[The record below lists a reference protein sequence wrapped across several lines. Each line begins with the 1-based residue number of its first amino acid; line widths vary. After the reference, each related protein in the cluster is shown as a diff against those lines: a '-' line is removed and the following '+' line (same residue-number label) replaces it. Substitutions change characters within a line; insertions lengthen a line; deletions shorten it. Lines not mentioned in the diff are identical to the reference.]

1 LIFISCFPHVINL
14 AVKIGLKHL
23 TEVSFFGDPE
33 LMDLDLD
40 FTFDEELP
48 PEELELDLDYLESLR
63 SDVVSRVRRYVTACR
78 ASGQRRE
85 EFEQIIKEGN
95 ESGGW
100 GPEPKQQL
108 RVVGL
113 LKDVDT
119 RWSSIFKMVDRFLE
133 MYPVCHSAGRNS
145 FANLGFFLGM

>member
-1 LIFISCFPHVINL
+1 MEVLLVVFSCFPHVINL

-23 TEVSFFGDPE
+23 TDGPVFDP
-33 LMDLDLD
+33 DLADLD
-40 FTFDEELP
+40 FTFNEET
-48 PEELELDLDYLESLR
+48 PEALNSDSEYYESLQ

-78 ASGQRRE
+78 ASGQRCA

-119 RWSSIFKMVDRFLE
+119 RWSSIFRMVDRFLE
-133 MYPVCHSAGRNS
+133 TYPVCHRNP
-145 FANLGFFLGM
+145 LIFFL